1 MGKLFTVIRIWKNNM
16 IGWNVNKLMEN
27 DIGFE
32 YLNRWM
38 DILYEKEWKLNR
50 GTINDVDYGWKLN
63 MKD

>member
-1 MGKLFTVIRIWKNNM
+1 M